1 MAKCS
6 PFLLWLALAAGV
18 SALAPSHAF
27 ALSELAP
34 DDSKAE
40 QVTEDEDVQRTP
52 LPAPQSGDTEP
63 APGVPMP
70 DPVRPPGATSTPPA
84 EEAAPAEEES
94 DNNVEQASDP
104 ARPIVEP
111 DAPLP
116 EILYDFTKLPEPVQ
130 RMRNLIL
137 EATKSGDVEKLRP
150 LLGAGAGAT
159 RLDFAEVKGDPVGF
173 LIGSSGDGEG
183 QEILAILEEVLEAG
197 YVHLDAG
204 KPDDRYMWPYFSAM
218 PLDKLTLPQR
228 VELFRVVTAGDFDE
242 MRGFG
247 AYTFYRTA
255 ITPDGKWMFFLAGE

>member
-1 MAKCS
+1 MAHGS
-6 PFLLWLALAAGV
+6 PTFRLSMLVAGVLALAT
-18 SALAPSHAF
+18 HAH

-34 DDSKAE
+34 DDSGAAK
-40 QVTEDEDVQRTP
+40 VTEDEDVQRTP
-52 LPAPQSGDTEP
+52 LPPPAGDEAEP
-63 APGVPMP
+63 PPAVPIP
-70 DPVRPPGATSTPPA
+70 DPIRPPGAGAEDAEPA
-84 EEAAPAEEES
+84 QQQPAGDAELG
-94 DNNVEQASDP
+94 ADP
-104 ARPIVEP
+104 ARPVVEP
-111 DAPLP
+111 DGPLP
-116 EILYDFTKLPEPVQ
+116 EILYDFTRLPEPVQ

-137 EATKSGDVEKLRP
+137 EATRSGDVEKLRP
-150 LLGAGAGAT
+150 LLGTGAGAT

-204 KPDDRYMWPYFSAM
+204 TPDERYMWPYFSAM

>member
-1 MAKCS
+1 MAHGS
-6 PFLLWLALAAGV
+6 PFLRLLIL
-18 SALAPSHAF
+18 SAFVATATHAF

-34 DDSKAE
+34 DESTPA

-52 LPAPQSGDTEP
+52 LPAPEADDAEQP
-63 APGVPMP
+63 QGVPMP
-70 DPVRPPGATSTPPA
+70 DPIRPPGATVTPPA
-84 EEAAPAEEES
+84 DDAEPADATPDADVERAA
-94 DNNVEQASDP
+94 DP
-104 ARPIVEP
+104 ARPVVEP

-116 EILYDFTKLPEPVQ
+116 EIFYDFSKLPEPVQ

-137 EATKSGDVEKLRP
+137 EATKSGEVEKLRP
-150 LLGAGAGAT
+150 LLGTGPSAT
-159 RLDFAEVKGDPVGF
+159 RLDFAEVKGDPVGY

-204 KPDDRYMWPYFSAM
+204 TPNERYMWPYFSAM

-255 ITPDGKWMFFLAGE
+255 ITPDGRWMFFLAGE

>member
-1 MAKCS
+1 MAQGT
-6 PFLLWLALAAGV
+6 PFFRSLFIAAGV
-18 SALAPSHAF
+18 STLVMTHAF

-34 DDSKAE
+34 DDSKPE
-40 QVTEDEDVQRTP
+40 QVTEDEDVQRVP
-52 LPAPQSGDTEP
+52 LPAPEDEDTEP
-63 APGVPMP
+63 PPAVPMP
-70 DPVRPPGATSTPPA
+70 DPIRPPRPAATDENEPA
-84 EEAAPAEEES
+84 EAAPG
-94 DNNVEQASDP
+94 DDTEQAADP
-104 ARPIVEP
+104 ARPVVEP
-111 DAPLP
+111 DGPLP

-137 EATKSGDVEKLRP
+137 EATKSGEVEKLRP
-150 LLGAGAGAT
+150 LLGTGAGAT
-159 RLDFAEVKGDPVGF
+159 RLDFVEVKGDHVGY

-204 KPDDRYMWPYFSAM
+204 KPEERFMWPYFSAM

-228 VELFRVVTAGDFDE
+228 VELFRVVTAGDFDA

-255 ITPDGKWMFFLAGE
+255 ITPDGKWMFFLTGE

>member
-1 MAKCS
+1 MAQRS
-6 PFLLWLALAAGV
+6 PNFRLLMVAAGV
-18 SALAPSHAF
+18 SALTWSNAF

-34 DDSKAE
+34 DDRPGT
-40 QVTEDEDVQRTP
+40 QTTEDKDLQRTP
-52 LPAPQSGDTEP
+52 LPAPVEEDSQP

-70 DPVRPPGATSTPPA
+70 DPIRPPGA
-84 EEAAPAEEES
+84 AAPS
-94 DNNVEQASDP
+94 DEDVEPALQQPDSDVERAADP
-104 ARPIVEP
+104 ARPVVEP
-111 DAPLP
+111 DGPLP
-116 EILYDFTKLPEPVQ
+116 EILYDFSKLPEPVQ

-137 EATKSGDVEKLRP
+137 EATKSGDVERLRP
-150 LLGAGAGAT
+150 LLGTGPGAT
-159 RLDFAEVKGDPVGF
+159 RLDFVEVKGDPVGF

-197 YVHLDAG
+197 YVRLDAG
-204 KPDDRYMWPYFSAM
+204 TPEERYMWPYFSAM

-228 VELFRVVTAGDFDE
+228 VELFHVVTAGDFDE